1 MGGCERTPCTPPGY
15 GPVIVR
21 ASGARQQVVAAI
33 SLTDRWTNYDV
44 NYNVLQTTLYLI
56 VINFVPCVV
65 FPFGCK
71 HRSLRAA
78 ILVAPTIF
86 AYYQAYEQKAFSFLN
101 AVLSENVFNTSLKPL
116 PPYHEHPI
124 IDLSKCFS
132 TVWNRFVMSK
142 NSSVLLLSCP

>member
-1 MGGCERTPCTPPGY
+1 MRTFWACGGVRTHPVHPPPPPGY

-56 VINFVPCVV
+56 VINFVPSVV

-78 ILVAPTIF
+78 ILVAPPIF
-86 AYYQAYEQKAFSFLN
+86 AYYQAYEQMAFSFLN
-101 AVLSENVFNTSLKPL
+101 AVLSEDVFNTS
-116 PPYHEHPI
+116 
-124 IDLSKCFS
+124 
-132 TVWNRFVMSK
+132 
-142 NSSVLLLSCP
+142 